1 MSQQPAA
8 SKLYLYCVIPSNGRK
23 DFGEIGIGGP
33 GDRVRTIEY
42 RDIAAVVSTPTK
54 EKFERTEENIIA
66 HQRVVQRVFEER
78 LGIPLPFATITK
90 NQEEVLQLL
99 KERYEEFKDKLLKL
113 GPLNEN
119 GRSGSSFG
127 ARELLE
133 EALSQSAASAI
144 RIRQLSEEINQ
155 LRAMR
160 YEKTLETAAELV
172 MRKLSTNLSA
182 TLNAMSDAIFD
193 LQGKLEKMREELSKL
208 DVGQSGAD
216 RPPAEVPSLDKE
228 VRLLREEMQRLN
240 RRQVDPQS
248 IKLQS

>member
-1 MSQQPAA
+1 M
-8 SKLYLYCVIPSNGRK
+8 
-23 DFGEIGIGGP
+23 DFGGIGIGGP
-33 GDRVRTIEY
+33 GDRVRMIEY
-42 RDIAAVVSTPTK
+42 RDIAAVVSAPTK

-78 LGIPLPFATITK
+78 LGVPLPFATIAK
-90 NQEEVLQLL
+90 NEEEVLQLL
-99 KERYEEFKDKLLKL
+99 KDRYEEFKDKLLKL
-113 GPLNEN
+113 SPLNEN
-119 GRSGSSFG
+119 GRSGSSVG

-144 RIRQLSEEINQ
+144 KIRQLSEEIDQ

-172 MRKLSTNLSA
+172 MRKLSTNLST
-182 TLNAMSDAIFD
+182 TLNAISDAIFD

-208 DVGQSGAD
+208 DVSRGGQDGG
-216 RPPAEVPSLDKE
+216 PAEVPSLDKE
-228 VRLLREEMQRLN
+228 VRLLREEMERLN